1 MIYIK
6 NADELKKMRTS
17 GEILGEV
24 LQTLVDQSKEGI
36 STWQLNEIAEEMM
49 RRHKV
54 TASFKGYHD
63 YPASICTSI
72 NEEIVHGIPHPERIL
87 KSGDLLKLDAG
98 VIYKGLHSDAGRT
111 VCIGE
116 VTPFAAQMAEVTR
129 SSFFQALKK
138 VKKGV
143 FLNEIGRAVQSCAE
157 SAGLSVVRELVGHGV
172 GRFLHEDPQ
181 IPNYY
186 RPELMMPLKE
196 GMTLAIEPML
206 NAGTWKMKTLA
217 DGWTIITSDRKLS
230 AYYENTVVVTDG
242 EPMILTLMPSER
254 K

>member
-17 GEILGEV
+17 GEILGEI
-24 LQTLVDQSKEGI
+24 LQMLVEQSKEGI
-36 STWQLNEIAEEMM
+36 STFQLNTIAEEMM

-54 TASFKGYHD
+54 TASFKGYHG

-72 NEEIVHGIPHPERIL
+72 NEEIVHGIPHPDRIL
-87 KSGDLLKLDAG
+87 KAGDLLKLDIG
-98 VIYKGLHSDAGRT
+98 VVFKGMHSDAGRT

-116 VTPFAAQMAEVTR
+116 VTPFAARLEEITR
-129 SSFFQALKK
+129 QSFFQAFKK
-138 VKKGV
+138 VRKGV
-143 FLNEIGRAVQSCAE
+143 FLNEIGRAVQTCAE
-157 SAGLSVVRELVGHGV
+157 SAGLGVVRELVGHGV
-172 GRFLHEDPQ
+172 GRYLHEDPQ

-186 RPELMMPLKE
+186 RPELTMPLKE

-206 NAGTWKMKTLA
+206 NEGTWKMKTLS
-217 DGWTIITSDRKLS
+217 DGWTIITADRKLS

-242 EPMILTLMPSER
+242 DPMILTYMPSEKR
-254 K
+254 